1 MEIERKF
8 TAGAAESLPF
18 SLDRYPHHEI
28 EQGYLCTSPV
38 VRVRREDDR
47 YYMTYKGGGLM
58 AREEY
63 NLPLTEESY
72 VHLRAKTDGNV
83 ITKKRF
89 LIPVKD
95 FGGVWADS
103 PLTVE
108 LDVFGGVFAGLLLAE
123 VEFSSV
129 EEAESFPMLPWFRED
144 VTRDVRYHNSFM
156 SGVAPEKVRI
166 LDGGFSSAGESPASP
181 GSAAGTPGRS

>member
-8 TAGAAESLPF
+8 TVGTAEELPF
-18 SLDRYPHHEI
+18 DLDRYPCHVI
-28 EQGYLCTSPV
+28 EQGYLCTAPV

-63 NLPLTEESY
+63 NLPLSAEGY
-72 VHLRAKTDGNV
+72 AHLLEKADGNV
-83 ITKKRF
+83 ITKRRY
-89 LIPVKD
+89 LIPVSD
-95 FGGVWADS
+95 AGGVWADS

-129 EEAESFPMLPWFRED
+129 EEAERFPMLPWFRED
-144 VTRDVRYHNSFM
+144 VTKDVRYHNSHM
-156 SGVAPEKVRI
+156 SSLKADEI
-166 LDGGFSSAGESPASP
+166 AISGG
-181 GSAAGTPGRS
+181 TWR